1 MNLRTAHAMLA
12 STIESHKLLLDHVN
26 RSFDS
31 ASAKNAESLAKAE
44 AAVDFALVKVREYF
58 AEVDADH
65 KRERDL
71 LIEEITRAMG
81 GELQPPAPV
90 PVFDITAGD
99 SPAHSDPVP
108 LRTRRAA
115 L

>member
-12 STIESHKLLLDHVN
+12 STIESHKLLVDHVE
-26 RSFDS
+26 RSFQT
-31 ASAKNAESLAKAE
+31 ATAKNADSLAKAE

-58 AEVDADH
+58 AEVDADL

-71 LIEEITRAMG
+71 LIDEITRAMG
-81 GELQPPAPV
+81 GEIQTPAPV

-99 SPAHSDPVP
+99 SPQPGDPVP
-108 LRTRRAA
+108 LRARRPA
-115 L
+115 